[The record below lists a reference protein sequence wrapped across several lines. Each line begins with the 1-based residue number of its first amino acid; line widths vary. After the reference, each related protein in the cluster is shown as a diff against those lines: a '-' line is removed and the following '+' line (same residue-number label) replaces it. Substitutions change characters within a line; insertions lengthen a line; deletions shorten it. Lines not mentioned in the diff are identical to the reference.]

1 MTTSVS
7 QPRDG
12 TARGLLQHLRS
23 RLEAPQSTRG
33 GKEGCFRDLE
43 AQLREGTF
51 GTKPIDGPAL
61 SALPI
66 LLRLLDWRGSNR
78 ILAEA
83 LPHDNGVFDDAA
95 LFDVLARLGLPS
107 RRWRHSIT
115 ALDSRLCPVAVIRR
129 DGRVDIVTAVKGK
142 AADLVSAEGERR
154 QVQLSD
160 LSGTA
165 VTFNRGN
172 DGIDESKLENSF
184 LGDLVWRLRGSFGL
198 LVFLTL
204 LVNLVSLV
212 SPFAMMAIYDSVIPA
227 RAFDTLLAV
236 VIGVSIAALLEIVL
250 RSIKARLIGFLSGRI
265 DFLVSTHVFAK
276 LLSLPFEMTATLP
289 TGAQVSKLT
298 QFENLRELFS
308 GPLLAIALEL
318 PFILLVVIGLL
329 VLAPQLMIGPVLVAF
344 LFLVVGAAVLP
355 ALRRRSNEA
364 GRLAAERQTLLLD
377 TFAHMRAIR
386 AARATDQWYKGVEAA
401 SAAATLAQKRAAYL
415 SSLLQSLAQMA
426 IPLAG
431 VATIT
436 FGSALVFA
444 GQLTI
449 GGLVAGMMLVWRL
462 LGPLQQLFLTTIRL
476 SEIAQSLKQLDQ
488 FMALRPEGS
497 GALVFP
503 WQKQISGELKLTDV
517 GYRYPRASEPA
528 LIGINI
534 VVQPGEFVAVMGSS
548 GAGKSTL
555 LRLILGLV
563 QPQAGT
569 VSLDGVNL
577 RQFDP
582 AAARAAIGYVPQSA
596 TFFEGSI
603 VQNMRLAAPGVP
615 LSDIRSALTE
625 VGALDLIEQ
634 LPDGLDT
641 QMSDANHSNLSEGLM
656 QSLALAR
663 ALLRQPRLLLLDE
676 PAQALDPKLDAA
688 LMATLKSL
696 KGKTTIIMVTHR
708 PSHAAMADKVAVIDR
723 GRFIGIAPP
732 DQVLPKLERMLG
744 DVA

>member
-1 MTTSVS
+1 MSAMMS

-23 RLEAPQSTRG
+23 RLEAPQSSR
-33 GKEGCFRDLE
+33 EGQDGYYCELE
-43 AQLREGTF
+43 KQLRDGAF
-51 GTKPIDGPAL
+51 GTGPIEGPAL

-78 ILAEA
+78 VLAEA
-83 LPHDNGVFDDAA
+83 LPHNGGQFDDIA
-95 LFDVLARLGLPS
+95 LFDVLARLGLPT
-107 RRWRHSIT
+107 RPWRHSIS
-115 ALDSRLCPVAVIRR
+115 ALDNRLCPVAIIRP
-129 DGRVDIVTAVKGK
+129 DGAVDVVTAIDGTV
-142 AADLVSAEGERR
+142 ADVIGAEGIRR
-154 QVQLSD
+154 QVNLSK
-160 LSGTA
+160 LSGQA
-165 VTFNRGN
+165 LTFDKGN
-172 DGIDESKLENSF
+172 ASLTENQPNTSF
-184 LGDLVWRLRGSFGL
+184 LGDLVWRLRGSLGL
-198 LVFLTL
+198 LVFLTML
-204 LVNLVSLV
+204 INLVGLV
-212 SPFAMMAIYDSVIPA
+212 SPFAMMVIYDSIIPA
-227 RAFDTLLAV
+227 RAFDTLFAV
-236 VIGVSIAALLEIVL
+236 ILGVTMAALLEIVL
-250 RSIKARLIGFLSGRI
+250 RSVKARIIGFISGRI

-318 PFILLVVIGLL
+318 PFIILVFIGLL
-329 VLAPQLMIGPVLVAF
+329 VLAPQLTIGPILVAT

-355 ALRRRSNEA
+355 TLRRRSNEA
-364 GRLAAERQTLLLD
+364 GRLAAERQTMLLD
-377 TFAHMRAIR
+377 TFSHMRAIR
-386 AARATDQWYKGVEAA
+386 AARAVEQWGSNLESA
-401 SAAATLAQKRAAYL
+401 SAAATLSQKRVTYL

-426 IPLAG
+426 VPLAG

-444 GQLTI
+444 EQLTI

-462 LGPLQQLFLTTIRL
+462 LGPLQQLFLMAIRL
-476 SEIAQSLKQLDQ
+476 SEIAQSLNQLDQ
-488 FMALRPEGS
+488 FMGLRPEGS

-503 WQKQISGELKLTDV
+503 WQRQISGELKLSDV

-528 LIGINI
+528 LVGVNI
-534 VVQPGEFVAVMGSS
+534 VVQPGELVAVMGSS

-555 LRLILGLV
+555 LRIILGLV

-577 RQFDP
+577 KQFDP
-582 AAARAAIGYVPQSA
+582 AAARAAIGYVPQAA
-596 TFFEGSI
+596 TFFPGSI
-603 VQNMRLAAPGVP
+603 IQNMRLAAPAVP
-615 LSDIRSALTE
+615 LDDIKAALAE
-625 VGALDLIEQ
+625 VGALESIEL
-634 LPDGLDT
+634 LPDGLET
-641 QMSDANHSNLSEGLM
+641 PMSDANHSELSEGLR

-688 LMATLKSL
+688 LVATLKRL
-696 KGKTTIIMVTHR
+696 KGKTTVIMVTHR
-708 PSHAAMADKVAVIDR
+708 PSHAALADRVAVVDR
-723 GRFIGIAPP
+723 GRFVGIAPP

-744 DVA
+744 DAA